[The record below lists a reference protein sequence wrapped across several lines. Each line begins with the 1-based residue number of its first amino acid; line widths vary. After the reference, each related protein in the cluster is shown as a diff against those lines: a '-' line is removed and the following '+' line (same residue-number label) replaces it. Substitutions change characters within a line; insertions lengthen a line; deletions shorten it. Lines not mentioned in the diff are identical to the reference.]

1 MTVAALCACATPGI
15 PAGVTLE
22 PPAPGPCDGAGSV
35 SEAAFAGHPAALV
48 WFDPAG
54 GTSVCHGATSQR
66 RIPASTFKIPHALIA
81 LDAGVLDGPDALLTW
96 DPEKYPRE
104 EWWPAEWAADHTL
117 RSALEHSVVWYYRE
131 VAELLGPERE
141 RTYLEALGLGNA
153 RVGDRP
159 TSFWL
164 EGPLEI
170 SPEEQVVFL
179 SRLWDGTLPVSAEAQ
194 RLTREMVTVLR
205 EADGERVLG
214 KTGTGRME
222 EGSVNWLVGVVER
235 PEGPAF
241 YAFWIEAGGW
251 IPPQR
256 RVQVLDDVRV
266 QAAGPS
272 PGLVLRGV
280 TVIDGTGAPP
290 LPGRD
295 VLIRDGRIVAVVPT
309 GSEATAE
316 ADQVLDLAGRF
327 VMPGLVDSHAHV
339 TILEFHRGPDGATRA
354 EYRRDLSERTLR
366 LLLAHGVTT
375 VRNPSAPA
383 VEGVALREDVARGVV
398 VGPRIVTSGPH
409 LNGASMSEAE
419 IRAEVR
425 AQAAAGVDFIKVY
438 SSLDPSQIGAAIEEA
453 HALGLPVVGHLQRT
467 GWTEAARLGID
478 GITHGASWNRELLP
492 ESRRAAYR
500 PSMLGRV
507 DWMDWLDLES
517 DDFATM
523 LRELATRRIPVDPT
537 LITYHTKF
545 FGDDPRWTD
554 HPDLRLIPEIAG
566 WWRAGG
572 GYVAGWTPE
581 DHARARA
588 LWPKVEEMIRRYHEA
603 GVLLAAGS
611 DLPNAWTIPG
621 VSLHEELELL
631 AGAGIS
637 PLEVLTIATLNGA
650 EALGLLDEIGTLE
663 PGKRADLLV
672 LAADPSLDI
681 RNTRT
686 IERVIQGGR
695 LIEPVDLMPPG
706 SGASVGSQP
715 SSARPPS
722 TAPGVPGGSRGEGGN
737 RARREPVGAPR
748 ISWLIQ
754 DRPESHQHDGHE
766 DAPAQHQRRGPG
778 TAPPEPERPEPGQ
791 HAGEHMGQEQDG
803 RVGMLTPRSLNE
815 LDHLR
820 GGEESEDPGQDSQT
834 RPLTHSLRSYSCR
847 RRGSAAHG
855 AARRPAPQPTVRR
868 HPARCRPAPTAG
880 RWRDRTPG

>member
-1 MTVAALCACATPGI
+1 VTLTSSIARVAGAMIVAVLCACATPGV
-15 PAGVTLE
+15 PATDSTE
-22 PPAPGPCDGAGSV
+22 TRAPSPCDGAGSV
-35 SEAAFAGHPAALV
+35 TEAPFAGHPAALV

-54 GTSVCHGATSQR
+54 GRSLCHGATSLR

-96 DPEKYPRE
+96 DPQKHPRE

-131 VAELLGPERE
+131 VAELVGPERE
-141 RTYLEALGLGNA
+141 AAYLEALGLGNA

-164 EGPLEI
+164 VGPLEI

-179 SRLWDGTLPVSAEAQ
+179 RRLWDGTLPVSAEAQ

-205 EADGERVLG
+205 EAGGERVLG
-214 KTGTGRME
+214 KTGTGRIDQ
-222 EGSVNWLVGVVER
+222 GSLNWLVGVVER

-241 YAFWIEAGGW
+241 YAFWVEAGGW

-256 RVQVLDDVRV
+256 RVQILDDVRAE
-266 QAAGPS
+266 AAGPS
-272 PGLVLRGV
+272 PRLVLRGV

-290 LPGRD
+290 VAGRD
-295 VLIRDGRIVAVVPT
+295 VLVRGGQVVAVVPT
-309 GSEATAE
+309 GSEATTE
-316 ADQVLDLAGRF
+316 ADQVLDLPGRF
-327 VMPGLVDSHAHV
+327 VMPGLVDTHAHV
-339 TILEFHRGPDGATRA
+339 TILEFHREPDGTTRA
-354 EYRRDLSERTLR
+354 EYRRDLSEQALR

-383 VEGVALREDVARGVV
+383 VQGVALREDVARGVV
-398 VGPRIVTSGPH
+398 VGPRIITSGPH
-409 LNGASMSEAE
+409 LNDASMSEAE

-425 AQAAAGVDFIKVY
+425 AHAAAGVDLIKVY
-438 SSLDPSQIGAAIEEA
+438 AALDTARVRAVIEEA

-492 ESRRAAYR
+492 ESHRPAYR
-500 PSMLGRV
+500 PSMLGRI
-507 DWMDWLDLES
+507 DWIDWLDLDS

-545 FGDDPRWTD
+545 FGDDSRWTR
-554 HPDLRLIPEIAG
+554 HPDLRLVPEIAA
-566 WWRAGG
+566 WWRSSGG
-572 GYVAGWTPE
+572 WVADWTPE
-581 DHARARA
+581 DHARARG
-588 LWPKVEEMIRRYHEA
+588 LWPKVEEMIRRYHGA

-631 AGAGIS
+631 ADAGIP
-637 PLEVLTIATLNGA
+637 PLEVLTIATRNGA
-650 EALGLLDEIGTLE
+650 EVLGLLDETGTVE

-686 IERVIQGGR
+686 IELVIQGGR
-695 LIEPVDLMPPG
+695 LVEPLDLRMIG
-706 SGASVGSQP
+706 SSRPCCTCTADPSAGST
-715 SSARPPS
+715 SSAS
-722 TAPGVPGGSRGEGGN
+722 AATARSGCWR
-737 RARREPVGAPR
+737 
-748 ISWLIQ
+748 
-754 DRPESHQHDGHE
+754 
-766 DAPAQHQRRGPG
+766 
-778 TAPPEPERPEPGQ
+778 
-791 HAGEHMGQEQDG
+791 
-803 RVGMLTPRSLNE
+803 RVGGP
-815 LDHLR
+815 
-820 GGEESEDPGQDSQT
+820 
-834 RPLTHSLRSYSCR
+834 HSS
-847 RRGSAAHG
+847 
-855 AARRPAPQPTVRR
+855 
-868 HPARCRPAPTAG
+868 
-880 RWRDRTPG
+880 